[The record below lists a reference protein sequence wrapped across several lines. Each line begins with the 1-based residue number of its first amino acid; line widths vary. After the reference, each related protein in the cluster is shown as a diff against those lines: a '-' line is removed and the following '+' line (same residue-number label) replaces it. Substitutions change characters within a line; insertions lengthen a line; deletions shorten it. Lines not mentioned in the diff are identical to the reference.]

1 MDKLGAIEG
10 NDSGSSRSDRPDRA
24 ECGAGPAQ
32 RTLARYF
39 SSNRRELS
47 RDRRTRRLAQYLAP
61 DLGAAV
67 AGLGPQRHGGS
78 RATRPD
84 LCAAYLGG
92 TAADRTR
99 IAVFCR
105 RADA

>member
-24 ECGAGPAQ
+24 ECRAGPAQ
-32 RTLARYF
+32 RALAGYF
-39 SSNRRELS
+39 SSNRRELP
-47 RDRRTRRLAQYLAP
+47 RDRRTRRLAQYFAP
-61 DLGAAV
+61 DLGTIV
-67 AGLGPQRHGGS
+67 AGLGPQRDGGS

-92 TAADRTR
+92 KAADRTGP
-99 IAVFCR
+99 AVFCR
-105 RADA
+105 RAD